1 MATGGGFLNLAY
13 MAELAVVV
21 NLAYLELKSLRYI
34 QKAKD
39 SVSEV
44 LHKLNDVRKNGDAV
58 VGRDQFMEL
67 HSQAK
72 NLFNDDD
79 KELRRSA
86 WYLVN
91 ADASKM
97 WHPKCAV
104 MLYAAFQNGKDKTIT
119 TSLLAVSVLTILV
132 ITILSRLPSFDLTY
146 PVADSILWWSL
157 FVTLFLAIA
166 VPTCLVLMGRH
177 LSLVASKISQDIENR
192 KDNLAISI
200 VDSKIEATT
209 QQQTAASKK

>member
-1 MATGGGFLNLAY
+1 MAAGGGFLNLAY

-58 VGRDQFMEL
+58 VGLEQFMDL

-79 KELRRSA
+79 KELRRGA

-91 ADASKM
+91 ADATRM

-104 MLYAAFQNGKDKTIT
+104 TLYAAFQNGKDKAIT
-119 TSLLAVSVLTILV
+119 TSLLAVSVLTILI
-132 ITILSRLPSFDLTY
+132 ITILSRLPSFDITH
-146 PVADSILWWSL
+146 PVADNALWWSL
-157 FVTLFLAIA
+157 FIILFLAIA

-192 KDNLAISI
+192 KDSLAISI
-200 VDSKIEATT
+200 VSSKLDATN
-209 QQQTAASKK
+209 QQQAAASI